1 MHLKRFFCVVLVCM
15 LFVGLVGMPVGA
27 TELEDTVSENAM
39 LNFMLSRATGSFNM
53 TIPAKTKLSASTSFP
68 LAAGETVTIKASYSP
83 FSASVDFGLIAPNGV
98 YYYFN
103 VTDGSIDKIIQV
115 PESGDYTLQIRNNAD
130 IEVEVA
136 GFVNY

>member
-98 YYYFN
+98 YY
-103 VTDGSIDKIIQV
+103 
-115 PESGDYTLQIRNNAD
+115 
-130 IEVEVA
+130 
-136 GFVNY
+136 